1 MNKAEL
7 LETLA
12 AKAGVTKKQAEDVM
26 QAFEDLVIERLRSG
40 SEVTLTGFGTFLA
53 RVRETRMGV
62 NPQRPTER
70 IRIPTVTVPK
80 FKAGKALKDGL
91 KRRGEPVSAVA
102 APIAPAP
109 AMPGGN
115 TGGA

>member
-7 LETLA
+7 METLA

-26 QAFEDLVIERLRSG
+26 QAFENLVIERLRAG

-53 RVRETRMGV
+53 RVRESRMGV
-62 NPQRPTER
+62 NPQNPSER

-80 FKAGKALKDGL
+80 FKSGKALKDGL
-91 KRRGEPVSAVA
+91 KTHAEPTTTATPEKPS
-102 APIAPAP
+102 
-109 AMPGGN
+109 GD
-115 TGGA
+115 